1 MDYSKFINSKF
12 DDIAE
17 EYHNVCPEAEAYEY
31 GDLAM
36 LIFPN
41 YNQLEKGTIG
51 IIKERHSLIVNIE
64 FPNLSCSVPYFHI
77 VPLEVL
83 CK

>member
-12 DDIAE
+12 NDIAY
-17 EYHNVCPEAEAYEY
+17 EYHKVCPSKEAYQY
-31 GDLAM
+31 GDLAV

>member
-12 DDIAE
+12 NDIAY
-17 EYHNVCPEAEAYEY
+17 EYHKVCPSKEAYQY
-31 GDLAM
+31 GDLAV

-51 IIKERHSLIVNIE
+51 IIKERFDFLANIE
-64 FPNLSCSVPYFHI
+64 FPNTSGAFGYDEF
-77 VPLEVL
+77 VPLEAT